1 MTNIPARHSY
11 ENILRKYVHNTTFSN
26 VIMANCQFI
35 LIKRRDTFRNAMII
49 LECPHSLTSLLKA
62 A

>member
-26 VIMANCQFI
+26 VIMANCQFN
-35 LIKRRDTFRNAMII
+35 LIKKKDTFRNVMII
-49 LECPHSLTSLLKA
+49 LECPHRVPTV
-62 A
+62 